1 MMNEL
6 TREIMKE
13 TGIYTKEMPEDK
25 LKDLEIESEKIAKEW
40 ENIRITND
48 FIFCKVMQDKELL
61 EGLIRI
67 IIPELKFEDFE
78 LVSQKEINIGKD
90 IHGVR
95 FDVFIKS
102 NRGTVI
108 DIEMQ
113 VIDLKNMPMRMRY
126 YGSMS
131 DAVILEKGEP
141 YEKLNDR
148 YIITICTFDYYK
160 KGLHRY
166 TFTNRCHEIKE
177 LEMGDG
183 TTNILLNSAGTED
196 DVQGK
201 LKEFLKY
208 VSGQPT
214 DDEYVKKLEEAVKK
228 ARMNKNW
235 RREFVM
241 LSMRDMDKR
250 QEGMIEGRKEGES
263 RTFKLIEVLTKQER
277 FDEIQIACNDLEYR
291 KKLFDEFDI

>member
-1 MMNEL
+1 
-6 TREIMKE
+6 
-13 TGIYTKEMPEDK
+13 
-25 LKDLEIESEKIAKEW
+25 
-40 ENIRITND
+40 
-48 FIFCKVMQDKELL
+48 
-61 EGLIRI
+61 
-67 IIPELKFEDFE
+67 
-78 LVSQKEINIGKD
+78 
-90 IHGVR
+90 
-95 FDVFIKS
+95 
-102 NRGTVI
+102 
-108 DIEMQ
+108 
-113 VIDLKNMPMRMRY
+113 
-126 YGSMS
+126 
-131 DAVILEKGEP
+131 
-141 YEKLNDR
+141 
-148 YIITICTFDYYK
+148 
-160 KGLHRY
+160 
-166 TFTNRCHEIKE
+166 
-177 LEMGDG
+177 MGDG

-196 DVQGK
+196 DIQGK
-201 LKEFLKY
+201 LREFLKY